1 MAVSFFFLSFSD
13 HKGSPF
19 ENKTIERTLSV
30 EIAGTPGE
38 LTRHLPSLHLKN

>member
-1 MAVSFFFLSFSD
+1 MCWSLFYFLSFSD

-19 ENKTIERTLSV
+19 ENKAIERTLSV

-38 LTRHLPSLHLKN
+38 LTSLHLKI